1 MQNTLMCGHPLPASY
16 TLLIST
22 STLHPNATSDSKLA
36 TFLNKVHTLQWQMS
50 LGPNDIFIRPW
61 QFAIL
66 IMR

>member
-1 MQNTLMCGHPLPASY
+1 MCVFLKRF
-16 TLLIST
+16 ISVAIMC
-22 STLHPNATSDSKLA
+22 HSKLA